1 MSKSGFVCVCG
12 LPNVGKSTLLNKIL
26 GENIFITSR
35 KPETTR
41 NRQKAIYTDERGQI
55 IFIDTPG
62 MLSVKTKLEKY
73 MLDEIKNAF
82 IDIDA
87 ILLIE
92 DVNFKINDNN
102 KDIYF
107 TNKEHNTLL
116 ELIKNINCKKI
127 LLLNKIDTLKNKDEV
142 LSKINEF
149 KNIQNFDE
157 IIPIS
162 ALNGD
167 GIIDLIDTL
176 FKFLKEGPMFYP
188 EDDITD
194 LPIKKIV
201 ADFIRKQM
209 LIKLDKEIPHYVT
222 VNIENMKEI
231 NNMYHIDAEI
241 ICDRDNHKGIIIGSK
256 GSMIKEI
263 GTKSRI
269 EIEKFLSKK
278 VNLKLFVKV
287 KNNWYNNENLIKNY
301 GYIKEWYY

>member
-12 LPNVGKSTLLNKIL
+12 LPNVGKSTLLNKII
-26 GENIFITSR
+26 GENIFITSK

-41 NRQKAIYTDERGQI
+41 NRQKAIYTDDRGQI

-82 IDIDA
+82 VDIDA

-92 DVNFKINDNN
+92 DINFKINTNIGDGF
-102 KDIYF
+102 F
-107 TNKEHNTLL
+107 TSKEHNDLL
-116 ELIKNINCKKI
+116 NLIKSINCKKI
-127 LLLNKIDTLKNKDEV
+127 LLLNKIDTLNNKDEI
-142 LSKINEF
+142 LNKINEF
-149 KNIQNFDE
+149 KSIQDFDE

-162 ALNGD
+162 AKNGD
-167 GIIDLIDTL
+167 GIEDLVTTL
-176 FKFLKEGPMFYP
+176 FSHLKDGPIFYP

-201 ADFIRKQM
+201 ADFIRKQL

-222 VNIENMKEI
+222 VNVESMKELEHI
-231 NNMYHIDAEI
+231 YNIDAEI
-241 ICDRDNHKGIIIGSK
+241 ICDRDNHKGIIIGAR
-256 GSMIKEI
+256 GQMIKEI

-301 GYIKEWYY
+301 GYIKE